1 MRMKVQ
7 EAYLQ
12 WSPTKRVRESRKKKR
27 VRRQIVKEKEK
38 EG

>member
-1 MRMKVQ
+1 MVPNK
-7 EAYLQ
+7 E
-12 WSPTKRVRESRKKKR
+12 SERVKEMLGWKR

>member
-1 MRMKVQ
+1 MVPNK
-7 EAYLQ
+7 E
-12 WSPTKRVRESRKKKR
+12 SERVKEMLRWKR